1 MAPQVVPI
9 HVSIAE
15 ATEILGVGPRKMYAL
30 CDERAVETRYVGRRR
45 LVVLESLHT
54 YAANLPTSYDE
65 ARVS

>member
-1 MAPQVVPI
+1 MASKSDPI
-9 HVSIAE
+9 HVSVHE
-15 ATEILGVGPRKMYAL
+15 AAEILGIGPWKMYKL
-30 CDERAVETRYVGRRR
+30 CDEQADETRYVGRRR